1 MRGVYAVKNYITHG
15 LWLANMHAECRT
27 EVSENELRAHL
38 MKAVARTHEL
48 AKQRDQLEKL
58 GRYIDAQRKVEGAR
72 TMTVEQ
78 ETNNAFARSRFP
90 DGLERT
96 LLKGRK

>member
-1 MRGVYAVKNYITHG
+1 
-15 LWLANMHAECRT
+15 
-27 EVSENELRAHL
+27 
-38 MKAVARTHEL
+38 
-48 AKQRDQLEKL
+48 
-58 GRYIDAQRKVEGAR
+58 
-72 TMTVEQ
+72 MTVEQ